1 MCTNALQCKQYKR
14 SFMNRGVEK
23 WYLFVNSLMSYFR
36 ETSRRKVGGFP
47 VDNQLPI
54 YEPKRI

>member
-14 SFMNRGVEK
+14 SFMNMGVEK
-23 WYLFVNSLMSYFR
+23 CDLFVNSFMSYFR
-36 ETSRRKVGGFP
+36 ETSRRKVGGFS

-54 YEPKRI
+54 